1 MKNLYPSA
9 ESKPQLTA
17 FRKHFASMAEFDLV
31 AATSHILYTGLT
43 MSPVKI
49 VKALGTYIIDENG
62 HQILD
67 FTSGQRSSLL
77 GHSHPE
83 IVEVVKNQIE
93 TVDHLHSTMITKPV
107 ADLIMRL
114 ARLLPSPL
122 EKTLL
127 LNTGSESVEAAVK
140 LAKAYT
146 GKFEVIALTASYH
159 GQTCGSAGATY
170 SKYRNTGLPTMPGQM
185 AFPAPYAYGSP
196 FQRNGAYDWET
207 EFDYGWSMI
216 DRQTVGSLA
225 AFLIEPILSGGGIL
239 ELPKGYLNRLSVECK
254 KRGIVLIVDEAQTG
268 IGRAGKMFAFQE
280 EEGFVPD
287 ILLLSKTLG
296 CGVPLAALVTSAE
309 IEKGSRQSV
318 FYWNTTH
325 QNDPLVAAVGN
336 KTLEIVERDRLCENS
351 AERGAQLA
359 EGLLRL
365 KEKYKGWIG
374 DTRGRGLLQGMELVA
389 KPGAAVA
396 AKDLGAAVVEKALAS
411 GLSCSVVP
419 SPAQGSVVRLV
430 PPITISKEEM
440 EEAIRILDEV
450 LAAVVPQ

>member
-1 MKNLYPSA
+1 MTTFDIA
-9 ESKPQLTA
+9 TA
-17 FRKHFASMAEFDLV
+17 S
-31 AATSHILYTGLT
+31 SHLLYTGIT
-43 MSPVKI
+43 ISPVKV
-49 VKALGTYIIDENG
+49 VKAQGTYLSDEDG
-62 HQILD
+62 RQILD

-83 IVEVVKNQIE
+83 IVDVVKSQID

-107 ADLIMRL
+107 ADLVLRL
-114 ARLLPSPL
+114 ARLLPPPL

-127 LNTGSESVEAAVK
+127 LNTGSESVEAGIK

-159 GQTCGSAGATY
+159 GQTGGASSATF
-170 SKYRNTGLPTMPGQM
+170 SKYRNTGLPCMPGQL
-185 AFPAPYAYGSP
+185 AFPAPYAYKSP
-196 FQRNGAYDWET
+196 FQRNGTYCWEA

-216 DRQTVGSLA
+216 DRQSIGSLA

-239 ELPKGYLNRLSVECK
+239 ELPSGYLRRLSAECK

-268 IGRAGKMFAFQE
+268 VGRTGKMFAFQD

-296 CGVPLAALVTSAE
+296 CGVPLAALVTSTE
-309 IEKGSRQSV
+309 IEKGSRNSV

-325 QNDPLVAAVGN
+325 QNDPLTAAVGN
-336 KTLEIVERDRLCENS
+336 KTLEIVERDGLCQNA
-351 AERGAQLA
+351 AERGAQLTQ
-359 EGLLRL
+359 GLLRL
-365 KEKYKGWIG
+365 QSQYGDWIG
-374 DTRGRGLLQGMELVA
+374 DVRGRGLLQGFELVSR
-389 KPGAAVA
+389 PGATMSANH
-396 AKDLGAAVVEKALAS
+396 LGAAVVEKALAG

-430 PPITISKEEM
+430 PPITVSTTEIDQ
-440 EEAIRILDEV
+440 ALQILDES
-450 LAAVVPQ
+450 LAAVLAQ

>member
-1 MKNLYPSA
+1 MATFDIPA
-9 ESKPQLTA
+9 ASKHL
-17 FRKHFASMAEFDLV
+17 
-31 AATSHILYTGLT
+31 LYTGIII
-43 MSPVKI
+43 SPVKV
-49 VKALGTYIIDENG
+49 VKARGTYLTDSDG
-62 HQILD
+62 RQILD

-83 IVEVVKNQIE
+83 IVDVVKKQIE
-93 TVDHLHSTMITKPV
+93 TVDHLHSTMITQPV
-107 ADLIMRL
+107 ADLVLRL

-159 GQTCGSAGATY
+159 GQTCGASAATF
-170 SKYRNTGLPTMPGQM
+170 SKYRNTGLPCMPGQL

-196 FQRNGAYDWET
+196 FQRDGTYCWET
-207 EFDYGWSMI
+207 EFDYGWSMV

-225 AFLIEPILSGGGIL
+225 AFIIEPVLSGGGII
-239 ELPKGYLNRLSVECK
+239 ELPRGYLTRLSAECK

-268 IGRAGKMFAFQE
+268 IGRTGKMFAFQE

-309 IEKGSRQSV
+309 IEKGTRRSV

-325 QNDPLVAAVGN
+325 QNDPLTAAVGN
-336 KTLEIVERDRLCENS
+336 KTLEIVERDGLCQNS
-351 AERGAQLA
+351 AERGAQLTQ
-359 EGLLRL
+359 GLLRL
-365 KEKYKGWIG
+365 QKKYGDWIG
-374 DTRGRGLLQGMELVA
+374 DIRGRGLLQGFELVSR
-389 KPGAAVA
+389 PGSGVI
-396 AKDLGAAVVEKALAS
+396 AKDLGAAVVEKTLAG

-430 PPITISKEEM
+430 PPITISEKEID
-440 EEAIRILDEV
+440 EAIKILDET
-450 LAAVVPQ
+450 LAAVLPQ

>member
-1 MKNLYPSA
+1 MSDYDIA
-9 ESKPQLTA
+9 T
-17 FRKHFASMAEFDLV
+17 
-31 AATSHILYTGLT
+31 ATSHLLYTGIT
-43 MSPVKI
+43 ISPVKI
-49 VKALGTYIIDENG
+49 VNARGTYIIDSDG
-62 HQILD
+62 RQILD

-107 ADLIMRL
+107 ADLVMRL
-114 ARLLPSPL
+114 ARLVPSPL

-127 LNTGSESVEAAVK
+127 LNTGSESVEAAIR

-159 GQTCGSAGATY
+159 GQTSSASSATF
-170 SKYRNTGLPTMPGQM
+170 SKYRNTGLPCMPGQL
-185 AFPAPYAYGSP
+185 AFPAPFAYGSP
-196 FQRNGAYDWET
+196 FQRNGTYCWET

-225 AFLIEPILSGGGIL
+225 AFIIEPILSGGGIL
-239 ELPKGYLNRLSVECK
+239 ELPSGYLRRLSAECK
-254 KRGIVLIVDEAQTG
+254 QRGIVLIVDEAQTG
-268 IGRAGKMFAFQE
+268 VGRAGKMFAFQE
-280 EEGFVPD
+280 EEDFVPD

-325 QNDPLVAAVGN
+325 QNDPLTAAVGN
-336 KTLEIVERDRLCENS
+336 KTLEIVERDGLCQNS
-351 AERGAQLA
+351 AERGAQLMQ
-359 EGLLRL
+359 GLLRL
-365 KEKYKGWIG
+365 KEKYSDWIG
-374 DTRGRGLLQGMELVA
+374 DTRGRGLLQGFELVS
-389 KPGAAVA
+389 KPGA
-396 AKDLGAAVVEKALAS
+396 KMTSKELGAAVVEKTFAG

-419 SPAQGSVVRLV
+419 SPTQGSVVRLV
-430 PPITISKEEM
+430 PPITISSEEIDQ
-440 EEAIRILDEV
+440 ALQILDQSLSAV
-450 LAAVVPQ
+450 LVQ